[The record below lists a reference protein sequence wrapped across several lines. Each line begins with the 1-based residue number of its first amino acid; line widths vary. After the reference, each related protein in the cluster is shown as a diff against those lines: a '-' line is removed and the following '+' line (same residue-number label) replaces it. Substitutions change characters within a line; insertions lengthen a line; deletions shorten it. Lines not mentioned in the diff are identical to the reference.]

1 MISPYEIF
9 FLIYKYFYLKIQKN
23 FYFPSICTGSL
34 LIGGAGKTPLTI
46 KIVEYLINKNKKVA
60 VILRGYKRKI
70 KKDMIIKGNN
80 YSPYEIGDEAYLY
93 LKRFGEKIIIG
104 ISKKR
109 EKIMEE
115 IKKKF
120 DVDIFVLDD
129 AYQYLNYRFSKNILV
144 LPYKVIFKKEKFFPF
159 GKLREDYNGI
169 KRADIL
175 IINEKFDYLNEK
187 ERRSLKKILKK
198 FEVKNVYF
206 MRYCLKGFKNYYGK
220 IFNEKE
226 IKNKKNLV
234 FCGIGDAKSFF
245 DFLHKKNINIKE
257 KIKFRDH
264 HFYSEKEIKEI
275 FSKNY
280 DYFITTEKDIIKIKE
295 PPESLL
301 YPEIDVEIDSDF
313 YNLI

>member
-1 MISPYEIF
+1 MISPYQVF
-9 FLIYKYFYLKIQKN
+9 FLIYKFFYLKIQKK
-23 FYFPSICTGSL
+23 FPFPSICTGSL

-46 KIVEYLINKNKKVA
+46 KIVEYLINKNKKIA

-70 KKDMIIKGNN
+70 KKDMIIRGDR

-93 LKRFGEKIIIG
+93 LKKFGEKIIIG

-115 IKKKF
+115 IKKVF

-144 LPYKVIFKKEKFFPF
+144 LPYKVLFKKEKFFPF
-159 GKLREDYNGI
+159 GKLREDYSGI

-187 ERRSLKKILKK
+187 EKRKIKK
-198 FEVKNVYF
+198 FLKRFSIKNIYF
-206 MRYCLKGFKNYYGK
+206 MRYHLKGFKNSTGK
-220 IFNEKE
+220 TFDERDL
-226 IKNKKNLV
+226 KNKKIFA
-234 FCGIGDAKSFF
+234 FCGIGDAENFF
-245 DFLHKKNINIKE
+245 NFLCKKNINVRE

-264 HFYSEKEIKEI
+264 HFYSQKEIKEI
-275 FSKNY
+275 FSKDY
-280 DYFITTEKDIIKIKE
+280 DYFITTEKDIIKIKD
-295 PPESLL
+295 PPEYLIYL
-301 YPEIDVEIDSDF
+301 EIDVEIDSDF
-313 YNLI
+313 YNII